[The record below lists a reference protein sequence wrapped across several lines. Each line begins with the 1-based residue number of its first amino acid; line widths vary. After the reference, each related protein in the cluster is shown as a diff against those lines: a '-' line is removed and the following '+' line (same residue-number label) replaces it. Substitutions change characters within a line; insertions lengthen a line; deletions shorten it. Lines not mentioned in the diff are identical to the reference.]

1 MSSTAQRSRTRS
13 IFPPMERRVRQV
25 WQVLHI
31 ISSVGWLGIIL
42 AALSLSVAGMTTD
55 DYDRVNALYTAM
67 RVLATTFFLP
77 ATALMLLTGVLLG
90 LGTKWGLV
98 KWWWVSVKLVI
109 GLALFV
115 AGSLNLRLAVHSAAD
130 KAAEL
135 KPLEP
140 GVELSLF
147 GMLCVIA
154 ALSVFS
160 ALLSVLKPWGRINWR
175 RSAAVPAPRRE
186 HVQESTS

>member
-1 MSSTAQRSRTRS
+1 MSGSAQRS

-31 ISSVGWLGIIL
+31 VSSVGWLGTIL
-42 AALSLSVAGMTTD
+42 VALSLSVAGMLTD
-55 DYDRVNALYTAM
+55 DYDRVNSLYTAM
-67 RVLATTFFLP
+67 HVVASTFFLP
-77 ATALMLLTGVLLG
+77 GSALMLITGVLLG

-98 KWWWVSVKLVI
+98 KWWWVAVKFVI

-115 AGSLNLRLAVHSAAD
+115 AGSMNLRFAVYGAAG

-135 KPLEP
+135 KPLEN
-140 GVELSLF
+140 GVEISLF

-154 ALSVFS
+154 ILCIFS

-175 RSAAVPAPRRE
+175 RSAGAPTTSRRE
-186 HVQESTS
+186 RVPEAAS